1 MKSKND
7 DRRDVCVCVCVCVS
21 VCVCVCVCAC
31 TIMNQV
37 GVLLQL
43 GSSTCSVQYKKRTE
57 PAGTSVGASLATL
70 KNWQSPSHAQRVR
83 AYACVRVSMCV
94 RMRAR
99 VCLCV
104 FVRALVFLC
113 VYACVCV
120 RLSMCVCASVCI
132 RACVC
137 VCMCVHVC
145 AHVCV
150 FVRAVVCM
158 TLCWSSLC

>member
-21 VCVCVCVCAC
+21 VCVCVCVCVCAC

-83 AYACVRVSMCV
+83 AYACVRVSVCACVCARLYACTCVCV
-94 RMRAR
+94 RACVPVCLCVCMCAR
-99 VCLCV
+99 VCLCI
-104 FVRALVFLC
+104 
-113 VYACVCV
+113 
-120 RLSMCVCASVCI
+120 CVCACVYS
-132 RACVC
+132 RALLYLY
-137 VCMCVHVC
+137 VC
-145 AHVCV
+145 AH
-150 FVRAVVCM
+150 A
-158 TLCWSSLC
+158 